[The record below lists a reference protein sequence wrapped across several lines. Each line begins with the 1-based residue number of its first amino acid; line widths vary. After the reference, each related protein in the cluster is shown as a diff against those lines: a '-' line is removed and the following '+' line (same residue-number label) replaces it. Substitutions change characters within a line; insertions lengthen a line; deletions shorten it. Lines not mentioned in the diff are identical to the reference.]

1 MAEWS
6 IAAVLKTV
14 ELRGS
19 GGSNPSLSANQN
31 EERVRWGSFFVCRH
45 MGINLLNG
53 NVHRYKKESC
63 YATSSFWFAQ
73 DARGRGLGLR
83 RNPSHI
89 LLNNNL
95 NNLIQQLLRAKQHI
109 ARSRKNPSPIRMPS
123 LFHPTHS
130 VPPEHRLHSIGQRAC
145 RQIFSPTAPPPNER

>member
-31 EERVRWGSFFVCRH
+31 EERVRQGSFFVCRH

-53 NVHRYKKESC
+53 NVHKYRKESC
-63 YATSSFWFAQ
+63 YATSSFWFAL
-73 DARGRGLGLR
+73 DAVGRHR
-83 RNPSHI
+83 HSRWASAARSVPSNPSRPRTGA
-89 LLNNNL
+89 
-95 NNLIQQLLRAKQHI
+95 LISLRSNACSGCPWQRLGITKK
-109 ARSRKNPSPIRMPS
+109 SLSLRKKMK
-123 LFHPTHS
+123 
-130 VPPEHRLHSIGQRAC
+130 
-145 RQIFSPTAPPPNER
+145 IFGFFL